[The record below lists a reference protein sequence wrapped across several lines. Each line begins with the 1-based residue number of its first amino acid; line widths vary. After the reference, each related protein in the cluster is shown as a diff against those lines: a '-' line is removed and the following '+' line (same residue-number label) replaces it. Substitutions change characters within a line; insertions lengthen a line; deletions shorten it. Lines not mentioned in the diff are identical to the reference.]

1 MRGIL
6 TVMKTAKS
14 SYFGVGLSSLAFAA
28 LLALQTHLPLWKKVM
43 AEAPSESIGQ
53 GLQLFFCYCA
63 AIILVIACSYLRTYV
78 LTKEGIAHYFVGIRY
93 RVTPWSDIR
102 DISRVYVAPKRGLE
116 LLVIRKNAEIL
127 RPRTRGFS
135 AGLIQ
140 GNFKTQ
146 YLPSLTGHIF
156 TLKNRE
162 DILECIKLY
171 YGELD
176 FDLADVR
183 R

>member
-1 MRGIL
+1 
-6 TVMKTAKS
+6 MKTAKS
-14 SYFGVGLSSLAFAA
+14 SYFGFGIFSLALAA
-28 LLALQTHLPLWKKVM
+28 LAALQPHLPLWKKVM
-43 AEAPSESIGQ
+43 AEAPSESIAQ
-53 GLQLFFCYCA
+53 GLQLFFYCCA

-176 FDLADVR
+176 FDFADVR
-183 R
+183 K

>member
-78 LTKEGIAHYFVGIRY
+78 LTKEGTVLRTNICV
-93 RVTPWSDIR
+93 RV
-102 DISRVYVAPKRGLE
+102 KR
-116 LLVIRKNAEIL
+116 
-127 RPRTRGFS
+127 FS
-135 AGLIQ
+135 
-140 GNFKTQ
+140 
-146 YLPSLTGHIF
+146 HIYS
-156 TLKNRE
+156 
-162 DILECIKLY
+162 C
-171 YGELD
+171 
-176 FDLADVR
+176 
-183 R
+183 